1 MIGTCYWKIP
11 KVKVKS
17 PLTPF
22 PFYAGDCSPR
32 LHVTLG
38 HSGEPGESNGCSEV
52 PSAYYNTNFKHN
64 CLCCCFWNGA
74 IFLCWEAF
82 PFNSHSTLTVIEIAF
97 YLFCFVRTLV
107 LKIIR
112 MDVKSRIQKC
122 NEFAL
127 CCKIN
132 AISQINKSALIAW
145 SFRVISN
152 SDEKPRS
159 VHLPVLVLGRESKG
173 HIPLLYNW

>member
-1 MIGTCYWKIP
+1 MIGTWYWKIP

-22 PFYAGDCSPR
+22 PFYAAFAEHWNPGLKKRKNCFTNCFVIFSIYVDKIIFYRHYCCYAGDCSPR

-64 CLCCCFWNGA
+64 CLCCCCWNGA

-97 YLFCFVRTLV
+97 YLFCFVRTLTF
-107 LKIIR
+107 LQY
-112 MDVKSRIQKC
+112 DVQFLFIQ
-122 NEFAL
+122 
-127 CCKIN
+127 
-132 AISQINKSALIAW
+132 
-145 SFRVISN
+145 
-152 SDEKPRS
+152 
-159 VHLPVLVLGRESKG
+159 
-173 HIPLLYNW
+173 

>member
-1 MIGTCYWKIP
+1 MIGTWYWKIP

-22 PFYAGDCSPR
+22 PFHGAFAEHWNPGLKLAHGINFAGRDSKINTSRQTAFLPDTCEQLQVTSFLPTTLILILRKKLFCYCFVDKIIFYRHYCCYAGDCSPR

-64 CLCCCFWNGA
+64 CLCCCCWNGA

-82 PFNSHSTLTVIEIAF
+82 PLTVT
-97 YLFCFVRTLV
+97 V
-107 LKIIR
+107 
-112 MDVKSRIQKC
+112 
-122 NEFAL
+122 
-127 CCKIN
+127 
-132 AISQINKSALIAW
+132 
-145 SFRVISN
+145 
-152 SDEKPRS
+152 P
-159 VHLPVLVLGRESKG
+159 
-173 HIPLLYNW
+173 